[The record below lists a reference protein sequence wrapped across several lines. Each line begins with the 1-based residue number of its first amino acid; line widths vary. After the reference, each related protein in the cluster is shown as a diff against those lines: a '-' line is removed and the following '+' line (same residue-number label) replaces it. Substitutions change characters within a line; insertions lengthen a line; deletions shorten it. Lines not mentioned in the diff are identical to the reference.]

1 MEMTNMKKFIC
12 LTLVLMLCVSLALPV
27 FATQGAFVPS
37 ISEKDG
43 PTLVPTTDETGKT
56 IYGRIM
62 KDGKMIGYIDQDCL
76 VITPVSKAET
86 SNEIPADSK
95 ETLLYVYEQLTSGKM
110 TMPYHLHNPNYDSD
124 DMVIRDLF
132 DATFLCGEHP
142 KMLEPT
148 GVMLVLTFDIGV
160 KADEDVS
167 VMTYKNGAWGNI
179 VKITNNG
186 DGTVTCVFE
195 HLCPIAFS
203 VPTGNTPPSQTGDI
217 PTVGIMGFV
226 ALVALLAIAVLTVLY
241 IRSTKKAS
249 N

>member
-1 MEMTNMKKFIC
+1 MKRVFA
-12 LTLVLMLCVSLALPV
+12 VLMIVLLCTAMVVSASADT
-27 FATQGAFVPS
+27 FTPS
-37 ISEKDG
+37 VTNKPAPE
-43 PTLVPTTDETGKT
+43 LVPAIDPDGNPHPG
-56 IYGRIM
+56 YVM
-62 KDGKMIGYIDQDCL
+62 DDDGKILDYLDEGCL

-86 SNEIPADSK
+86 SNEIPADST

-142 KMLEPT
+142 EMLEPT
-148 GVMLVLTFDIGV
+148 GVVLVLTFDIGV

-226 ALVALLAIAVLTVLY
+226 ALAALLAIAVLTVLY

>member
-1 MEMTNMKKFIC
+1 MKRVFA
-12 LTLVLMLCVSLALPV
+12 VLMIVLLCTAMVVSASADT
-27 FATQGAFVPS
+27 FTPS
-37 ISEKDG
+37 VTNKPAPE
-43 PTLVPTTDETGKT
+43 LVPAIDPDGNPHPG
-56 IYGRIM
+56 YIM
-62 KDGKMIGYIDQDCL
+62 EEDGKILEYLDEGCL

-203 VPTGNTPPSQTGDI
+203 VPTGNTPPSQTGD
-217 PTVGIMGFV
+217 TDTFSVWGIV
-226 ALVALLAIAVLTVLY
+226 ALVALAGIVGLSVVY
-241 IRSTKKAS
+241 FRSSKKEVQ
-249 N
+249 

>member
-1 MEMTNMKKFIC
+1 MKRVFA
-12 LTLVLMLCVSLALPV
+12 VLMIVLLCTAMVVSASADT
-27 FATQGAFVPS
+27 FTPS
-37 ISEKDG
+37 VTNKPAPE
-43 PTLVPTTDETGKT
+43 LVPAIDPDGNPHPG
-56 IYGRIM
+56 YIM
-62 KDGKMIGYIDQDCL
+62 DDDGKILDYLDEGCL

-86 SNEIPADSK
+86 SKEIPADSK

-142 KMLEPT
+142 EMLEPT
-148 GVMLVLTFDIGV
+148 GVVLVLTFDIGV

-226 ALVALLAIAVLTVLY
+226 ALAALLAIAVLTVLY

>member
-1 MEMTNMKKFIC
+1 MKRVFA
-12 LTLVLMLCVSLALPV
+12 VLMIVLLCTAMVVSASADT
-27 FATQGAFVPS
+27 FTPS
-37 ISEKDG
+37 VTNKPAPE
-43 PTLVPTTDETGKT
+43 LVPAIDPDGNPHPG
-56 IYGRIM
+56 YIM
-62 KDGKMIGYIDQDCL
+62 DDDGKILDYLDEGCL

-226 ALVALLAIAVLTVLY
+226 ALAALLAIAVLTVLY

>member
-1 MEMTNMKKFIC
+1 MKRVFA
-12 LTLVLMLCVSLALPV
+12 VLMIVLLCTAMVVSASADTFTPSV
-27 FATQGAFVPS
+27 TNKPAPEIVPA
-37 ISEKDG
+37 IDPDG
-43 PTLVPTTDETGKT
+43 NPHPG
-56 IYGRIM
+56 YIM
-62 KDGKMIGYIDQDCL
+62 DDDGKILDYLDEGCL
-76 VITPVSKAET
+76 VITSVFEAQTDSD
-86 SNEIPADSK
+86 IPADSK
-95 ETLLYVYEQLTSGKM
+95 STLLSVYEKLVKGEM
-110 TMPYHLHNPNYDSD
+110 TLPYHLHNPNYDSD

-142 KMLEPT
+142 EMLEPT

-226 ALVALLAIAVLTVLY
+226 ALAALLAIAVLTVLY

>member
-1 MEMTNMKKFIC
+1 MKRVFA
-12 LTLVLMLCVSLALPV
+12 VLMIVLLCTAMVVSASADT
-27 FATQGAFVPS
+27 FTPS
-37 ISEKDG
+37 VTNKPAPE
-43 PTLVPTTDETGKT
+43 LVPAIDPDGTPHPG
-56 IYGRIM
+56 YIM
-62 KDGKMIGYIDQDCL
+62 DDDGKILDYLDEGCL
-76 VITPVSKAET
+76 VVTPVSKAET
-86 SNEIPADSK
+86 SKEIPADSK
-95 ETLLYVYEQLTSGKM
+95 ETLLYVYDQLTSGKM

-142 KMLEPT
+142 EMLEPT
-148 GVMLVLTFDIGV
+148 GVVLVLTFDIGV